1 MNKFYGFSILFLLFN
16 TCKAFEIF
24 YSQQSIVSPCDG
36 TLVLFDYGY
45 MNVTMTAAGTNH
57 FNGEIKVKTSIR
69 NLSETYATET
79 YNGFST
85 GPVNK
90 LSFRQQLGPF
100 SLYYVLDCDIQG
112 GQFSSI
118 SLGDIQV
125 WKC

>member
-1 MNKFYGFSILFLLFN
+1 MNNITFIFLLFFIS
-16 TCKAFEIF
+16 TGKAFEIF
-24 YSQQSIVSPCDG
+24 YSQQNVVSPCDG

-45 MNVTMTAAGTNH
+45 MNVTMTTAGTDH
-57 FNGEIKVKTSIR
+57 FNGDIKVKTSIR
-69 NLSETYATET
+69 NLGDTYATET
-79 YNGFST
+79 DNSFTT

-100 SLYYVLDCDIQG
+100 SFYYVLECDIQS